1 MTEAAAAAAAAAA
14 ASSITP
20 ETVTGGDFLDNCL
33 PQDPLLQS
41 GTYIDA
47 DTTTSNKGVLD
58 KPNVNASNLAPAPVT
73 APAPEETPPELTMP
87 ASATTET
94 VTPLRNPN
102 RSVEVNVERPSWLP
116 ESWKFETKVRASGAT
131 AGTVDRYYY
140 EPVSGRKF
148 RSKNEVLYF
157 LETGGKR
164 KKGTPGG
171 DATLLL
177 QPSETTPSSK
187 KQKKSGSKAKKITS
201 FYFDSA
207 NPPQSVCWVQ
217 TDSSADTWAP
227 SCNGSMVPGSRKQ
240 EWDAVF
246 SSVSQLRRRNAQI
259 FS

>member
-1 MTEAAAAAAAAAA
+1 MNKAPMTEAAAV
-14 ASSITP
+14 SSTPP
-20 ETVTGGDFLDNCL
+20 ETFTGADCL
-33 PQDPLLQS
+33 PPDPLLQS

-47 DTTTSNKGVLD
+47 ETTTPNKG
-58 KPNVNASNLAPAPVT
+58 NVSDLPPATVETTTEASVT
-73 APAPEETPPELTMP
+73 D
-87 ASATTET
+87 ET
-94 VTPLRNPN
+94 VTPLRKNN

-116 ESWKFETKVRASGAT
+116 ESWKLETKVRASGAT

-140 EPVSGRKF
+140 EPVSGCKF

-164 KKGTPGG
+164 KKGTPGS
-171 DATLLL
+171 DAT
-177 QPSETTPSSK
+177 PSETTPNSK

-227 SCNGSMVPGSRKQ
+227 SCNGSMIPGSRKQ